1 MSNPIEGLTEEEI
14 LARLKATLPVEDGYS
29 EPKLDAYLERLDEL
43 FGREWQQDVQATA
56 KGVRCEITLDRD
68 GYTFL
73 KRSAISNT
81 TTKAIILCCYILGMG
96 RSQTSIP
103 E

>member
-43 FGREWQQDVQATA
+43 FGREWQQDVSS
-56 KGVRCEITLDRD
+56 
-68 GYTFL
+68 Y
-73 KRSAISNT
+73 S
-81 TTKAIILCCYILGMG
+81 
-96 RSQTSIP
+96 
-103 E
+103 